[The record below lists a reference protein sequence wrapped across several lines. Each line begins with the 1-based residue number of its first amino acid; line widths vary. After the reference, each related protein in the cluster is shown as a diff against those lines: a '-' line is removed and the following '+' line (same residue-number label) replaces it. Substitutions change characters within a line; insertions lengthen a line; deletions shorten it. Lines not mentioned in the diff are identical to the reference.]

1 MGKYK
6 FTNIP
11 ANSTQN
17 QTWTFSATFN
27 SYITGLSIVSG
38 SQYANF
44 YVSDDSRLTSRGI
57 GCWNQKT
64 GNTLTTSPV
73 CIAFGY

>member
-1 MGKYK
+1 M
-6 FTNIP
+6 
-11 ANSTQN
+11 
-17 QTWTFSATFN
+17 
-27 SYITGLSIVSG
+27 SG

-64 GNTLTTSPV
+64 GNILTTSPV